1 MNEENIKE
9 KYIELRKT
17 YKSFTYKT
25 YEYKI
30 KEGGLYMEFDFEV
43 DDFIQ
48 FNPKLMIPDNIFVDF
63 TRVSTSF
70 LSQMVFNIGMVE
82 LISYWKSICPTDVY
96 ILPYNLD
103 EEQLDFWKK
112 IYFNGLGEFFFLN
125 GIDATE
131 EDFMNLIPNTEA
143 RKLKPEHI
151 EVDDS
156 SIIPVGGG
164 KDSVVSLE
172 LLKEKGENLALIM
185 NPRGASKATADIG
198 GLDMRRTIVVKRF
211 LDTKLL
217 DLNAKGFLNGHT
229 PFSAL
234 LAFISVLSAGIAGKK
249 YIALSNEASAN
260 EPTIPGTNIN
270 HQYSK
275 SLEFES
281 DFRNYIEKSITPDI
295 KYFSLLR
302 PLSELQIASIFA
314 KNRKYFADF
323 KSCNA
328 GSKENIW
335 CGECSKCLFT
345 FIILSPFLKPEVLI
359 DIFGSNLL
367 EKESL
372 RNYFKE
378 LAGIAN
384 EKPFECVGTVDE
396 VNAALC
402 MAIPMYKENPLPLLL
417 QEYSDNNADSNCLK
431 INKDSLLKTIEKD
444 HFVEEKFMK
453 LIKEQLQIDE

>member
-1 MNEENIKE
+1 MNKE
-9 KYIELRKT
+9 SSSDKYIELRKT

-30 KEGGLYMEFDFEV
+30 KEDGLYMEFDFEI

-48 FNPKLMIPDNIFVDF
+48 FNPKLMIPYNIFIDF

-82 LISYWKSICPTDVY
+82 LISYWKSICPIDVKV
-96 ILPYNLD
+96 LPYNLD
-103 EEQLDFWKK
+103 EEQLHFWKT
-112 IYFNGLGEFFFLN
+112 IYYNGLGEFFYLN

-131 EDFMNLIPNTEA
+131 DDFMNLIPNTEA
-143 RKLKPEHI
+143 RTLKPEHI
-151 EVDDS
+151 QVDES

-172 LLKEKGENLALIM
+172 ILKDKGENLALIM
-185 NPRGASKATADIG
+185 NPRGASTATADIG
-198 GLDMRRTIVVKRF
+198 GLYKRTIIVKRF

-234 LAFISVLSAGIAGKK
+234 LAFISVLSAGISGKK

-281 DFRNYIEKSITPDI
+281 DFRNYIHKSITKDI
-295 KYFSLLR
+295 EYFSLLR

-314 KNRKYFADF
+314 KNKKYFSEF
-323 KSCNA
+323 KSCNV
-328 GSKENIW
+328 GSKDNVW

-345 FIILSPFLKPEVLI
+345 FIILSPFIKPYALVE
-359 DIFGSNLL
+359 IFGSNLL
-367 EKESL
+367 EKESM
-372 RNYFKE
+372 RNFFEE
-378 LAGIAN
+378 LAGIAS

-402 MAIPMYKENPLPLLL
+402 MAIPLYKENPLPLLL
-417 QEYSDNNADSNCLK
+417 NEYKEKYLSKCDSL
-431 INKDSLLKTIEKD
+431 NKDLLLKTIEKE
-444 HFVEEKFMK
+444 HFVNDEFLA